1 MSTLNFFVPACDI
14 PVNQYLWL
22 NDLHPTYPVHNL
34 MAAEIVHLLE
44 A

>member
-1 MSTLNFFVPACDI
+1 MNAFVPVCDV

-34 MAAEIVHLLE
+34 IAAEIVRLLE